1 MINFQTKRLI
11 QTGALLFA
19 LLLLFAC
26 EAKNPG
32 EPLENRAPDTY
43 ISVASPGNVT
53 SISWYGTDKDGFAEV
68 FYYQWE
74 GEANWTETTE
84 LTATFQDVFN
94 NTEDVRTFFVYAEDN
109 AGSADQ
115 TPASVTLSPS
125 NAEPETEITSGPEF
139 GSKTG
144 EDVTFRFSGRDFDD
158 GGEVEFF
165 RYTLDDLTN
174 WIEIDVETAFVS
186 FRGLNSGSHTF
197 YVKAVDNLEAEDS
210 TPASVTF
217 IVEGGAYQPQ
227 ITNTSPVSNGGGW
240 FAGAG
245 LTFSFSV
252 NVADYYGELAE
263 KAYSYGYDDDTNY
276 NDDAIQPLSSGWIA
290 GSSFA
295 VAADQI
301 TSGEHTF
308 YMKVRDVSRSVS
320 KMTISFNVAAPTFD
334 QGILLVDDFNWAPD
348 GYADDADIDDKVAH
362 GFMADFPFAQRPE
375 DAPALTPDDLAPYS
389 TVIIYGDYS
398 FTNQNNG
405 NLIAAY
411 AAAGGNVMICSYNLE
426 AIAPSFGNYGMTDA
440 VYGLG
445 SGNYGG
451 MDGQE
456 GTAYEN
462 FHIDLPAEYDERDY
476 QRVYEDASNTQSI
489 FAVRGVDG
497 SEHRS
502 CGVRADMP
510 LGNVV
515 IVIGQSIPFWD
526 QSSADTRAFGEYV
539 LGTEFGESR

>member
-1 MINFQTKRLI
+1 MLNFHTKRLI
-11 QTGALLFA
+11 QTGALIIA
-19 LLLLFAC
+19 LLLLFGC
-26 EAKNPG
+26 DAKNPG

-53 SISWYGTDKDGFAEV
+53 SISWYGTDRDGFAEV
-68 FYYQWE
+68 FYYQWD
-74 GEANWTETTE
+74 GDADWTETTE
-84 LTATFQDVFN
+84 LTATFQDVFA
-94 NTEDVRTFFVYAEDN
+94 NTEDVRTFFVYSEDN

-158 GGEVEFF
+158 GGEVESF
-165 RYTLDDLTN
+165 RYTLDDLNN
-174 WIEIDVETAFVS
+174 WIEVDVDAAFAS

-217 IVEGGAYQPQ
+217 IVEGGAYRPQ
-227 ITNTSPVSNGGGW
+227 ITNTSPVADGGGW

-263 KAYSYGYDDDTNY
+263 KAYSYGYDDNTNY
-276 NDDAIQPLSSGWIA
+276 NDDAVEPLSSGWIA

-308 YMKVRDVSRSVS
+308 YVKVRDVSRSVS

-348 GYADDADIDDKVAH
+348 GYADDADIDDKIAH
-362 GFMADFPFAQRPE
+362 GFMADYPFTQRPD
-375 DAPALTPDDLAPYS
+375 DAAALTPDDLAPYS
-389 TVIIYGDYS
+389 TVIIYGDWS

-411 AAAGGNVMICSYNLE
+411 AAAGGNVMICSYHLE
-426 AIAPSFGNYGMTDA
+426 AIAPSFAGYGIYDS
-440 VYGLG
+440 VYGTG

-462 FHIDLPAEYDERDY
+462 FHINLPAEYDERDY
-476 QRVYEDASNTQSI
+476 QRVYDDASNTQSI
-489 FAVRGVDG
+489 FAVRGLNGDD
-497 SEHRS
+497 RS
-502 CGVRADMP
+502 CGVRAEMP

-515 IVIGQSIPFWD
+515 IVMGQSIPFWD
-526 QSSADTRAFGEYV
+526 QTSADTRAFGEYV